1 MITKTRTQRRKL
13 RNCGAVAWQQLLFIL
28 TFICQRFN
36 MFLGRSESLK
46 WIRQKFTKRNNNN
59 TTAPIEHTPAKI
71 SKTNNEICDN
81 IRDLNEILVVT
92 NSRTTTI
99 ATTTKTNPKPNL
111 ESSTS
116 EEANHLPAA
125 TILRNDSSPTAT
137 TTNMAKSK
145 QIAPIAREED
155 DCDELEETTNN
166 DEWLIDNKAA
176 EHRTHNDKSDKDDD
190 DVNTNRPPVID
201 DNSSQQHQQSTPEQ
215 QPQLQPIGELLVINE
230 NVVRRSKSS
239 RVRNYLRKCK
249 DRWLAVGT
257 AGHNNANAE
266 HSMSTANT
274 TTNLKHDN
282 EDVDDSLTTMTDA
295 AAAVIMHESNV
306 SKQERCRPHLV
317 TVVSSN
323 PNSMVATLGGNV
335 DAGAEN
341 PDNDGSRHRCR
352 YTNCALGCV
361 EEMEDDDVDADS
373 YEDIDFGLMGCTEA
387 IDTTSIN
394 TATTYSKQSD
404 TTTNARILVT
414 DTTGQRQ
421 EKSMQLAHRPREG
434 HDNGDNDAVDND
446 DDPADNHTAD
456 VNLKGID
463 EQQLVVDST
472 QMESQLA
479 ALIDNHLASIYPIFN
494 QTTRAVLIREARD
507 VLLTTY
513 HGCLTTFQQQFLCKF
528 AGIAAILRERHCI
541 GEALIWCQGWP
552 LVTPIGE
559 VILHLG
565 GLDDKHLKPAEIYLC
580 VKADENKSEP
590 KLYAI
595 WRTPPLNCPV
605 KTRTISTTATTSSSP
620 LSTITTVADTP
631 SAGGGDSTLNTV
643 SLDPYDNSL
652 YLSPI
657 ALEML
662 SDDLP
667 QLLQNLLIGVE
678 QSLERLSLNQVSA
691 SHHHYNVH
699 AEQKTLAGGGN
710 KDAEQKTNNNNQTIA
725 PSSPKCILRR
735 SELITKNN
743 KLHNNKYMLRRFT
756 NRQDS
761 MNSTSSGNSSASG
774 LSTSS
779 SNSSNASHPPAK
791 GHFNHAN
798 NNSSNVCN
806 GHNNSTNNNK
816 QVENTNENPSND
828 SNTSPALP
836 RFCLGK
842 SFPHIDSDEE
852 NAEER
857 RNSLTDDHLES
868 EIIAPNLITDLPE
881 KLLLSGIYLPGTR
894 DLKGNPLVTVDAE
907 SVLTAGLN
915 CYEVATLLLYYST
928 IPESSGHKTATWN
941 NGKTELLT
949 PTSLSSNHS
958 TTTAP
963 ATPAPAIAIQSS
975 SSSSSSSQSSTTT
988 VSTSSATTTASTCT
1002 SLNDN
1007 MPPQQQLL
1015 QEQQRQSEQLAQQQQ
1030 HQQSLV
1036 TFTIL
1041 IAIEKSQHL
1050 CVIDLISQSLRL
1062 LTRHIAH
1069 CHILAVCL
1077 DTGLIQSPKIVNSNS
1092 DVTATPAAA
1101 GSDDEKSPNIK
1112 NDKTSTTVDTNG
1124 NWHCEK
1130 KSDTHTTI
1138 SYIGIDEVTAHVPA
1152 TEIPNERLGGFHQ
1165 HDARKWREFFVHYE
1179 PFYQQCAG
1187 AAQRLVSALNDI
1199 RLADLQG
1206 LPTRRQLYAQ
1216 HRALSRALMDSEL
1229 HNLRKRSAPT
1239 MARLQELAR
1248 NINYKNT
1255 NNNYYNSNN
1264 NTNKLNGYCSLKS
1277 KGTSIGSY
1285 YSSASSGGTLN
1296 RNKLMFSTS
1305 SSYSFNYQGS
1315 QNNKNNNN
1323 NNCSNS
1329 HNVAGASTATTTSAI
1344 TKSLQ
1349 PISSLSQATTT
1360 TTSSST
1366 NSNTKSCIYPTSSS
1380 INPPTAA
1387 ATASRLNAITTTT
1400 SGGGLNYCV
1409 GGGTLNVSSPATTA
1423 TNGDVAIR
1431 LQKVTLLFNEIDR
1444 AAKRLEQLTEQ
1455 RREHLRELTRQ
1466 RALEDEINEVTS
1478 WITNDGSECLQRFI
1492 NMELDWDTPMKERE
1506 QEFEKYYFI
1515 SMKNLAKGRDLH
1527 VAAANMDPL
1536 QESALHLRQALDCFA
1551 EKLETARERIEGFT
1565 RLHQL
1570 LNQTTQDENTEHEI
1584 ERLVDKYGIKGLL
1597 EKYRDKGKRKPDTL
1611 NLSHNNNHHNPDK
1624 ITNIITSQMMISS
1637 SSTPDPNK
1645 SRLLCHRSSSYGT
1658 GSYESPN
1665 ACQCWR
1671 DSRNLDYMEDD
1682 DEEGRSKIADSGVGE
1697 CQRCEGNP
1705 KLTRIC
1711 SCQSLNEENENL
1723 YKKHDELD
1731 DECFEQPS
1739 KCYMNIHSPLEA
1751 NKHLQCFASTFELPK
1766 LEELSC
1772 LDPKIQKTLL
1782 LIMREMIGT
1791 ERDYVRSLYYVI
1803 ENYIDE
1809 LLRDDI
1815 PQSLR
1820 GQRNVIFGNIE
1831 KIFEFHNDHFLAELE
1846 RYENNPLKVG
1856 AAFLQM
1862 ESKFYLYALYNKNKP
1877 KSDALMSEYGTTFFK
1892 TKQMELND
1900 KMDLASY
1907 LLKPVQR
1914 MGKYALLLQQLV
1926 KACSNVE
1933 GPALQEI
1940 AADVEE
1946 LQKAEEMVKFQLR
1959 HGNDLLAMDSLRDCD
1974 VNLKEQGRLL
1984 RQNEFL
1990 VWQGRGGKKT
2000 LRHIFLFEELVLFSK
2015 SRRFPDHKNLD
2026 SYIYKNSIK
2035 TSDIGLTAH
2044 VGDSPTKFEI
2054 WFRKRKPEDTWTLQ
2068 CMSED
2073 IKNAWTEEISKL
2085 LWTQAKRNREIRLAE
2100 MSSMGIGSKPC
2111 LDIRPSNNQINDRSI
2126 TISQLGKAPKLRHSF
2141 VGLNADQ
2148 TKTSRRPTS
2157 LISES
2162 SLSSGT
2168 SSSSLSKSST
2178 TSSNSS
2184 VHNTSHHYQPGIGLE
2199 LITESSIMDQ
2209 NENNKSTNQQH
2220 LHHHHQHHQSQMNH
2234 SGCHSHGHGTT
2245 RNRNNHKRST
2255 TIVSQLS
2262 MESGIMSDICMTPDQ
2277 DNNDLIT
2284 TWTSNPTDS
2293 LVVSPVNHNNNN
2305 GGGNKFLLK
2314 CHQFTMNKKNEHQQQ
2329 LQHPKDSKNENY
2341 NDPEYQHHQ
2350 S

>member
-1 MITKTRTQRRKL
+1 
-13 RNCGAVAWQQLLFIL
+13 
-28 TFICQRFN
+28 
-36 MFLGRSESLK
+36 
-46 WIRQKFTKRNNNN
+46 
-59 TTAPIEHTPAKI
+59 
-71 SKTNNEICDN
+71 
-81 IRDLNEILVVT
+81 
-92 NSRTTTI
+92 
-99 ATTTKTNPKPNL
+99 
-111 ESSTS
+111 
-116 EEANHLPAA
+116 
-125 TILRNDSSPTAT
+125 
-137 TTNMAKSK
+137 MAKSK
-145 QIAPIAREED
+145 QSAPIACEED
-155 DCDELEETTNN
+155 DCDELEEATN
-166 DEWLIDNKAA
+166 EWLIDNETK
-176 EHRTHNDKSDKDDD
+176 EHPNDDKSGEEEDVDGVVDD
-190 DVNTNRPPVID
+190 DVKRNQTTSTATIID
-201 DNSSQQHQQSTPEQ
+201 DDTEQHQQPVAERGQ
-215 QPQLQPIGELLVINE
+215 QLQPIGELLAINE
-230 NVVRRSKSS
+230 TVVRRSKSS

-257 AGHNNANAE
+257 GGHNNANAE
-266 HSMSTANT
+266 PSMSA
-274 TTNLKHDN
+274 
-282 EDVDDSLTTMTDA
+282 EA
-295 AAAVIMHESNV
+295 AAANTSNLEHNDDSPATTATTMSDAVIMNESNV
-306 SKQERCRPHLV
+306 SKRERCRPQLV
-317 TVVSSN
+317 TVDSSN
-323 PNSMVATLGGNV
+323 SNSMVATLGGNAY
-335 DAGAEN
+335 AGAEN
-341 PDNDGSRHRCR
+341 PDNDGSRHRRR

-361 EEMEDDDVDADS
+361 EEMEDDVDADADS
-373 YEDIDFGLMGCTEA
+373 YEDIDFGLVGYDA
-387 IDTTSIN
+387 IDTTSSSTIT
-394 TATTYSKQSD
+394 TATVVTDSTQSD
-404 TTTNARILVT
+404 TAPGNRILPAKAS
-414 DTTGQRQ
+414 RPSQ
-421 EKSMQLAHRPREG
+421 EKSMQLAQRPGEG
-434 HDNGDNDAVDND
+434 HDNGDNDNCDDNG
-446 DDPADNHTAD
+446 DDPADIRTD
-456 VNLKGID
+456 VNLKGFD
-463 EQQLVVDST
+463 EQQLVVDSG
-472 QMESQLA
+472 QMESRLA
-479 ALIDNHLASIYPIFN
+479 ALIDDLLASIYPISN
-494 QTTRAVLIREARD
+494 RTTRAVLIREARD

-528 AGIAAILRERHCI
+528 VEIAGILKERHRI

-565 GLDDKHLKPAEIYLC
+565 GLDDRHLKPAEIYLC
-580 VKADENKSEP
+580 VKPGENKSEP

-595 WRTPPLNCPV
+595 WRTPILNCID

-620 LSTITTVADTP
+620 ASIVTTNSP
-631 SAGGGDSTLNTV
+631 HSFEGDSTLKIV
-643 SLDPYDNSL
+643 ALDPYDSSL

-667 QLLQNLLIGVE
+667 QLLQSLLIGVE
-678 QSLERLSLNQVSA
+678 HSIERLSLNQLSA
-691 SHHHYNVH
+691 PYNQNVDS
-699 AEQKTLAGGGN
+699 EQKQQTLAN
-710 KDAEQKTNNNNQTIA
+710 KALADQKNNNA
-725 PSSPKCILRR
+725 PPGSPKCILRR

-774 LSTSS
+774 LSTASSSS
-779 SNSSNASHPPAK
+779 SNSSYTK
-791 GHFNHAN
+791 GHLNHGNHGSSN
-798 NNSSNVCN
+798 NNNNNNHSVCN
-806 GHNNSTNNNK
+806 GHKNNNNNK
-816 QVENTNENPSND
+816 KCETDNQPND

-857 RNSLTDDHLES
+857 RNSLTDDLLES

-881 KLLLSGIYLPGTR
+881 KLLLSGIYLPGIR

-907 SVLTAGLN
+907 SVLAAGLN
-915 CYEVATLLLYYST
+915 CYEIATLLLYYST
-928 IPESSGHKTATWN
+928 IPESSGHKTA
-941 NGKTELLT
+941 KAEQS
-949 PTSLSSNHS
+949 TS
-958 TTTAP
+958 
-963 ATPAPAIAIQSS
+963 ATPSTAGTASQSS
-975 SSSSSSSQSSTTT
+975 SLSPLTSPPATAASATTT
-988 VSTSSATTTASTCT
+988 TSSTSSATTSTSTCT

-1007 MPPQQQLL
+1007 KMPPEQQRRQTEQLAKQQQQQPQQQ
-1015 QEQQRQSEQLAQQQQ
+1015 QG
-1030 HQQSLV
+1030 LV

-1077 DTGLIQSPKIVNSNS
+1077 DTGLIQSPKIENSN
-1092 DVTATPAAA
+1092 DVAVNANKAAA
-1101 GSDDEKSPNIK
+1101 AVATNDDVKTSDIKS
-1112 NDKTSTTVDTNG
+1112 DKTSATTDTNG
-1124 NWHCEK
+1124 NWRCQKENT
-1130 KSDTHTTI
+1130 DTHTAVT
-1138 SYIGIDEVTAHVPA
+1138 YIGVDEVAAHVSGA
-1152 TEIPNERLGGFHQ
+1152 DIPSGRLGGSHQ

-1179 PFYQQCAG
+1179 PFYQQCTG
-1187 AAQRLVSALNDI
+1187 AAQRLVAALNDI

-1229 HNLRKRSAPT
+1229 HNLRKRSATT
-1239 MARLQELAR
+1239 MARLQELAKS
-1248 NINYKNT
+1248 INNNCNN
-1255 NNNYYNSNN
+1255 NNNYNN
-1264 NTNKLNGYCSLKS
+1264 AANKLNSYCSLKN
-1277 KGTSIGSY
+1277 KGNLVGTY
-1285 YSSASSGGTLN
+1285 YGTASSGGTLN

-1305 SSYSFNYQGS
+1305 SSYSFNYQGN
-1315 QNNKNNNN
+1315 QNNNKNNNN
-1323 NNCSNS
+1323 NNSIS
-1329 HNVAGASTATTTSAI
+1329 HNVAGIASAATTAI

-1349 PISSLSQATTT
+1349 PISSSSS
-1360 TTSSST
+1360 SSST
-1366 NSNTKSCIYPTSSS
+1366 ANPKSCIYTAAASS
-1380 INPPTAA
+1380 INPS
-1387 ATASRLNAITTTT
+1387 ASRLSATTANTNTT
-1400 SGGGLNYCV
+1400 ISGLNYCV
-1409 GGGTLNVSSPATTA
+1409 GGATTTA
-1423 TNGDVAIR
+1423 SGPSQLNSDVAIR

-1536 QESALHLRQALDCFA
+1536 QESALHLRQALDSFA
-1551 EKLETARERIEGFT
+1551 EKLESARERIEGFT

-1570 LNQTTQDENTEHEI
+1570 LNQSNQDENSQLEM
-1584 ERLVDKYGIKGLL
+1584 ERLVEKYGVKGLL
-1597 EKYRDKGKRKPDTL
+1597 EKYRDKGKRKPETL
-1611 NLSHNNNHHNPDK
+1611 NLSHNNNHHSLDRTP
-1624 ITNIITSQMMISS
+1624 NIMLSSQMI
-1637 SSTPDPNK
+1637 SSTPDQQQK
-1645 SRLLCHRSSSYGT
+1645 TRLLCHRSSSYGT
-1658 GSYESPN
+1658 GSYESPS

-1682 DEEGRSKIADSGVGE
+1682 LMDNDEEEGRSKIADSGVGE

-1711 SCQSLNEENENL
+1711 SCQSLNEESEHL

-1831 KIFEFHNDHFLAELE
+1831 KIFEFHNNHFLAELE

-1892 TKQMELND
+1892 SKQIELND

-2026 SYIYKNSIK
+2026 IYIYKNSIK

-2141 VGLNADQ
+2141 VGLNTDQ
-2148 TKTSRRPTS
+2148 MKTSRRPTS

-2199 LITESSIMDQ
+2199 LINESQTLDQ
-2209 NENNKSTNQQH
+2209 HENNKSSN
-2220 LHHHHQHHQSQMNH
+2220 HHHHSV
-2234 SGCHSHGHGTT
+2234 CHSHGTGT
-2245 RNRNNHKRST
+2245 RIRNNHKRST

-2262 MESGIMSDICMTPDQ
+2262 MESGILSDICMTPDQ

-2284 TWTSNPTDS
+2284 TWTSNPTDAI
-2293 LVVSPVNHNNNN
+2293 LVSPVGNNN
-2305 GGGNKFLLK
+2305 GGNKFLLK
-2314 CHQFTMNKKNEHQQQ
+2314 CHTFTMNRKNEQQ
-2329 LQHPKDSKNENY
+2329 LQHLKDSKHGDC
-2341 NDPEYQHHQ
+2341 NDQE

>member
-1 MITKTRTQRRKL
+1 
-13 RNCGAVAWQQLLFIL
+13 
-28 TFICQRFN
+28 

-46 WIRQKFTKRNNNN
+46 WIRQKFTKRNNNSNN

-71 SKTNNEICDN
+71 SKTNNEISDN

-92 NSRTTTI
+92 HPTRA
-99 ATTTKTNPKPNL
+99 ATATKIKPPRPST
-111 ESSTS
+111 ESSTAAAAS
-116 EEANHLPAA
+116 AANNLPAA
-125 TILRNDSSPTAT
+125 IIYGNDSDSAA

-145 QIAPIAREED
+145 QSAPIACEED
-155 DCDELEETTNN
+155 DCDELEEATN
-166 DEWLIDNKAA
+166 EWLIDNETK
-176 EHRTHNDKSDKDDD
+176 EHPNDDKSGEEEDVDGVVDD
-190 DVNTNRPPVID
+190 DVKRNQTTSTATIID
-201 DNSSQQHQQSTPEQ
+201 DDTEQHQQPVAERGQ
-215 QPQLQPIGELLVINE
+215 QLQPIGELLAINE
-230 NVVRRSKSS
+230 TVVRRSKSS

-257 AGHNNANAE
+257 GGHNNANAE
-266 HSMSTANT
+266 PSMSA
-274 TTNLKHDN
+274 
-282 EDVDDSLTTMTDA
+282 EA
-295 AAAVIMHESNV
+295 AAANTSNLEHNDDSPATTATTMSDAVIMNESNV
-306 SKQERCRPHLV
+306 SKRERCRPQLV
-317 TVVSSN
+317 TVDSSN
-323 PNSMVATLGGNV
+323 SNSMVATLGGNAY
-335 DAGAEN
+335 AGAEN
-341 PDNDGSRHRCR
+341 PDNDGSRHRRR

-361 EEMEDDDVDADS
+361 EEMEDDVDADADS
-373 YEDIDFGLMGCTEA
+373 YEDIDFGLVGYDA
-387 IDTTSIN
+387 IDTTSSSTIT
-394 TATTYSKQSD
+394 TATVVTDSTQSD
-404 TTTNARILVT
+404 TAPGNRILPAKAS
-414 DTTGQRQ
+414 RPSQ
-421 EKSMQLAHRPREG
+421 EKSMQLAQRPGEG
-434 HDNGDNDAVDND
+434 HDNGDNDNCDDNG
-446 DDPADNHTAD
+446 DDPADIRTD
-456 VNLKGID
+456 VNLKGFD
-463 EQQLVVDST
+463 EQQLVVDSG
-472 QMESQLA
+472 QMESRLA
-479 ALIDNHLASIYPIFN
+479 ALIDDLLASIYPISN
-494 QTTRAVLIREARD
+494 RTTRAVLIREARD

-528 AGIAAILRERHCI
+528 VEIAGILKERHRI

-565 GLDDKHLKPAEIYLC
+565 GLDDRHLKPAEIYLC
-580 VKADENKSEP
+580 VKPGENKSEP

-595 WRTPPLNCPV
+595 WRTPILNCID

-620 LSTITTVADTP
+620 ASIVTTNSP
-631 SAGGGDSTLNTV
+631 HSFEGDSTLKIV
-643 SLDPYDNSL
+643 ALDPYDSSL

-667 QLLQNLLIGVE
+667 QLLQSLLIGVE
-678 QSLERLSLNQVSA
+678 HSIERLSLNQLSA
-691 SHHHYNVH
+691 PYNQNVDS
-699 AEQKTLAGGGN
+699 EQKQQTLAN
-710 KDAEQKTNNNNQTIA
+710 KALADQKNNNA
-725 PSSPKCILRR
+725 PPGSPKCILRR

-774 LSTSS
+774 LSTASSSS
-779 SNSSNASHPPAK
+779 SNSSYTK
-791 GHFNHAN
+791 GHLNHGNHGSSN
-798 NNSSNVCN
+798 NNNNNNHSVCN
-806 GHNNSTNNNK
+806 GHKNNNNNK
-816 QVENTNENPSND
+816 KCETDNQPND

-857 RNSLTDDHLES
+857 RNSLTDDLLES

-881 KLLLSGIYLPGTR
+881 KLLLSGIYLPGIR

-907 SVLTAGLN
+907 SVLAAGLN
-915 CYEVATLLLYYST
+915 CYEIATLLLYYST
-928 IPESSGHKTATWN
+928 IPESSGHKTA
-941 NGKTELLT
+941 KAEQS
-949 PTSLSSNHS
+949 TS
-958 TTTAP
+958 
-963 ATPAPAIAIQSS
+963 ATPSTAGTASQSS
-975 SSSSSSSQSSTTT
+975 SLSPLTSPPATAASATTT
-988 VSTSSATTTASTCT
+988 TSSTSSATTSTSTCT

-1007 MPPQQQLL
+1007 KMPPEQQRRQTEQLAKQQQQQPQQQ
-1015 QEQQRQSEQLAQQQQ
+1015 QG
-1030 HQQSLV
+1030 LV

-1077 DTGLIQSPKIVNSNS
+1077 DTGLIQSPKIENSN
-1092 DVTATPAAA
+1092 DVAVNANKAAA
-1101 GSDDEKSPNIK
+1101 AVATNDDVKTSDIKS
-1112 NDKTSTTVDTNG
+1112 DKTSATTDTNG
-1124 NWHCEK
+1124 NWRCQKENT
-1130 KSDTHTTI
+1130 DTHTAVT
-1138 SYIGIDEVTAHVPA
+1138 YIGVDEVAAHVSGA
-1152 TEIPNERLGGFHQ
+1152 DIPSGRLGGSHQ

-1179 PFYQQCAG
+1179 PFYQQCTG
-1187 AAQRLVSALNDI
+1187 AAQRLVAALNDI

-1229 HNLRKRSAPT
+1229 HNLRKRSATT
-1239 MARLQELAR
+1239 MARLQELAKS
-1248 NINYKNT
+1248 INNNCNN
-1255 NNNYYNSNN
+1255 NNNYNN
-1264 NTNKLNGYCSLKS
+1264 AANKLNSYCSLKN
-1277 KGTSIGSY
+1277 KGNLVGTY
-1285 YSSASSGGTLN
+1285 YGTASSGGTLN

-1305 SSYSFNYQGS
+1305 SSYSFNYQGN
-1315 QNNKNNNN
+1315 QNNNKNNNN
-1323 NNCSNS
+1323 NNSIS
-1329 HNVAGASTATTTSAI
+1329 HNVAGIASAATTAI

-1349 PISSLSQATTT
+1349 PISSSSS
-1360 TTSSST
+1360 SSST
-1366 NSNTKSCIYPTSSS
+1366 ANPKSCIYTAAASS
-1380 INPPTAA
+1380 INPS
-1387 ATASRLNAITTTT
+1387 ASRLSATTANTNTT
-1400 SGGGLNYCV
+1400 ISGLNYCV
-1409 GGGTLNVSSPATTA
+1409 GGATTTA
-1423 TNGDVAIR
+1423 SGPSQLNSDVAIR

-1536 QESALHLRQALDCFA
+1536 QESALHLRQALDSFA
-1551 EKLETARERIEGFT
+1551 EKLESARERIEGFT

-1570 LNQTTQDENTEHEI
+1570 LNQSNQDENSQLEM
-1584 ERLVDKYGIKGLL
+1584 ERLVEKYGVKGLL
-1597 EKYRDKGKRKPDTL
+1597 EKYRDKGKRKPETL
-1611 NLSHNNNHHNPDK
+1611 NLSHNNNHHSLDRTP
-1624 ITNIITSQMMISS
+1624 NIMLSSQMI
-1637 SSTPDPNK
+1637 SSTPDQQQK
-1645 SRLLCHRSSSYGT
+1645 TRLLCHRSSSYGT
-1658 GSYESPN
+1658 GSYESPS

-1682 DEEGRSKIADSGVGE
+1682 LMDNDEEEGRSKIADSGVGE

-1711 SCQSLNEENENL
+1711 SCQSLNEESEHL

-1831 KIFEFHNDHFLAELE
+1831 KIFEFHNNHFLAELE

-1892 TKQMELND
+1892 SKQIELND

-2026 SYIYKNSIK
+2026 IYIYKNSIK

-2141 VGLNADQ
+2141 VGLNTDQ
-2148 TKTSRRPTS
+2148 MKTSRRPTS

-2199 LITESSIMDQ
+2199 LINESQTLDQ
-2209 NENNKSTNQQH
+2209 HENNKSSN
-2220 LHHHHQHHQSQMNH
+2220 HHHHSV
-2234 SGCHSHGHGTT
+2234 CHSHGTGT
-2245 RNRNNHKRST
+2245 RIRNNHKRST

-2262 MESGIMSDICMTPDQ
+2262 MDAI
-2277 DNNDLIT
+2277 L
-2284 TWTSNPTDS
+2284 
-2293 LVVSPVNHNNNN
+2293 VSPVGNNN
-2305 GGGNKFLLK
+2305 GGNKFLLK
-2314 CHQFTMNKKNEHQQQ
+2314 CHTFTMNRKNEQQ
-2329 LQHPKDSKNENY
+2329 LQHLKDSKHGDC
-2341 NDPEYQHHQ
+2341 NDQE